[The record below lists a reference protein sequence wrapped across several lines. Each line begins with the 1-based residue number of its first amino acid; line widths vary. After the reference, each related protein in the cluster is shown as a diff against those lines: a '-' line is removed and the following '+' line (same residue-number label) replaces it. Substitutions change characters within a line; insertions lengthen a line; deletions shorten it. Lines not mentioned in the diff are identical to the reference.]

1 MRKQKRNLE
10 IYIHIPFCVKKCAY
24 CDFLSGPAGRQEQEA
39 YGAALLQEIRSFP
52 NAEAYQVCSVF
63 FGGGTPSILAAQWIG
78 RILEL
83 LRERFVFRDDAEISI
98 ECNPGTANLQK
109 LQAYQSYG
117 INRISFGLQ
126 SADNREL
133 QLLGRIHTWE
143 DFLQT
148 YRDARTAGFDNINVD
163 LMSSLPGQSV
173 ESWKKTLQKVLA
185 LEPEHISA
193 YSLIIEEGTPFYEQ
207 YADDAERLADGRQP
221 QYLPTEEEEREMY
234 RLTEELLENGAGR
247 QTDGAEKNAG
257 LGHTMS
263 SSAMHRYEISN
274 YAKAGYECRHNI
286 GYWTGAEYV
295 GFGLGAS
302 SYLKDTSA
310 SDAVSSWGEKTA
322 EPDPEKER
330 SGSCY
335 AGRKLRIQ
343 NPQDMQQYLASDF
356 SDREIEVLS
365 IEDQM
370 AEFMFLGLRMMRGV
384 SEAEFEYR
392 FGRKIDEIY
401 GTVLKRQCEI
411 GLLQREQGQIFLSKR
426 GIDLSNAVMA
436 EFLLD

>member
-1 MRKQKRNLE
+1 MRQEKRNLE

-39 YGAALLQEIRSFP
+39 YGAALLKEIRSFP

-63 FGGGTPSILAAQWIG
+63 FGGGTPSILEAQWIG

-83 LRERFVFRDDAEISI
+83 LRERFVFQDDAEISI
-98 ECNPGTANLQK
+98 ECNPGTANLHK
-109 LQAYQSYG
+109 LQSYRSYG

-143 DFLQT
+143 DFQQT
-148 YRDARTAGFDNINVD
+148 YRDAREAGFDNINVD

-173 ESWKKTLQKVLA
+173 ESWKKTLQKVLT

-193 YSLIIEEGTPFYEQ
+193 YSLIIEEGTPFYER

-221 QYLPTEEEEREMY
+221 QYLPSEEEEREMY
-234 RLTEELLENGAGR
+234 RLTEELLGNKAGR
-247 QTDGAEKNAG
+247 ETDGAEENAD
-257 LGHTMS
+257 LGHTTG

-286 GYWTGAEYV
+286 GYWTGVEYV

-302 SYLKDTSA
+302 SYLNDISAFDT
-310 SDAVSSWGEKTA
+310 VSTLAEKTI
-322 EPDPEKER
+322 EPDQEKER
-330 SGSCY
+330 SDSCY
-335 AGRKLRIQ
+335 AGRKIRIQ
-343 NPQDMQQYLASDF
+343 NPQDMQKYIASDF
-356 SDREIEVLS
+356 SDRETEVLS

-370 AEFMFLGLRMMRGV
+370 AEFMFLGLRMIHGV
-384 SEAEFEYR
+384 SEAEFEHR
-392 FGRKIDEIY
+392 FGKKIDEIY
-401 GTVLKRQCEI
+401 GDVLKRQCEI